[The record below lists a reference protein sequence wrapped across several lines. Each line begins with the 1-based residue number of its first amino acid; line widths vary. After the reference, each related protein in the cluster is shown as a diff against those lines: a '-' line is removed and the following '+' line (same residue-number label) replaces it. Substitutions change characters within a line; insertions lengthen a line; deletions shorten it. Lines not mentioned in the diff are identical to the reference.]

1 MSKFIVLSKKII
13 NPKFISFIEI
23 KPKLYKI
30 NMVPKDI
37 SGFLIFGS
45 GWLDVD
51 EDETNIR
58 ICADKNPDD
67 YATFT
72 EWIATQR

>member
-1 MSKFIVLSKKII
+1 
-13 NPKFISFIEI
+13 
-23 KPKLYKI
+23 
-30 NMVPKDI
+30 MVPKDI